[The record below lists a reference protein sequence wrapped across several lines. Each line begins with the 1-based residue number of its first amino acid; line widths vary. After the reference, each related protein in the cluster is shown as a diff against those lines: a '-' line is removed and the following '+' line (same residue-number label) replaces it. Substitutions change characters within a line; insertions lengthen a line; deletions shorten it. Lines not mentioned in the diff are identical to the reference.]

1 MISVWPGFHSLS
13 EALVS
18 LPVQF
23 VVVTIVP
30 HSKAIFKFR
39 VIIISKC
46 EENKGFKNNKH
57 QVSFTFIHSEDN
69 CQGNGR
75 YKLDGKTEFDRF

>member
-1 MISVWPGFHSLS
+1 MISVWPSIHSLC

-30 HSKAIFKFR
+30 HSKAIFKIR
-39 VIIISKC
+39 VIRISKC
-46 EENKGFKNNKH
+46 EENKGF
-57 QVSFTFIHSEDN
+57 
-69 CQGNGR
+69 
-75 YKLDGKTEFDRF
+75 